1 MVIENGCPTPA
12 TLLFESGG
20 CTGCKMM
27 VRTVVQVANVVA
39 TVVGSMVAS
48 VAMLNEW
55 SNGHG

>member
-1 MVIENGCPTPA
+1 
-12 TLLFESGG
+12 
-20 CTGCKMM
+20 M